1 MSRLASRFNT
11 LKHAGRAALIPYIT
25 AGDPSPEATVS
36 LMHALVDGGADVIE
50 LGAPFTDP
58 MADGP
63 VIQAACERALSAG
76 TTLSR
81 VLDTVATFRGDDPD
95 TPIVLMGYLN
105 PMDAMGLTNF
115 AQRAVEAGVD
125 GILIVDMTT
134 EEAPETLPILA
145 VAGLDPIC
153 LVAPTTT
160 DDRIRRICQ
169 SAAGFV
175 YYVSTK
181 GVTGGSGIDAGRLA
195 DQLARIRPHTELP
208 IGVGFGVREPA
219 DAAAV
224 AEVADAVVVGSVLVR
239 VISEHDGSLE
249 ATCGRL
255 RAQVAA
261 LKQGME
267 SSNNLS
273 VAAQ

>member
-1 MSRLASRFNT
+1 MSRLASRFNV

-36 LMHALVDGGADVIE
+36 LMHALVHGGADIIE
-50 LGAPFTDP
+50 LGVPFTDP

-63 VIQAACERALSAG
+63 VIQAACERALAAG
-76 TTLSR
+76 TTLSS
-81 VLDTVATFRGDDPD
+81 VLESVVAFRRDDTD

-105 PMDAMGLTNF
+105 PMDAMGLPNF
-115 AQRAVEAGVD
+115 AQRAAEAGVD
-125 GILIVDMTT
+125 GVLIVDMTT
-134 EEAPETLPILA
+134 EEAPETLPVLA
-145 VAGLDPIC
+145 EAGLDPIC

-169 SAAGFV
+169 RAAGFV

-181 GVTGGSGIDAGRLA
+181 GVTGGSGIVAGHLA
-195 DQLARIRPHTELP
+195 DKLAHIRPYTELP

-224 AEVADAVVVGSVLVR
+224 AEVADGVVVGSVLVR
-239 VISEHDGSLE
+239 VIGEHTGSLE
-249 ATCGRL
+249 TTCERL

-261 LKQGME
+261 LKQGIE
-267 SSNNLS
+267 DSNKLS
-273 VAAQ
+273 LAAQ